1 MLHHPTV
8 QMMWEWLDERY

>member
-1 MLHHPTV
+1 LLHHPTV